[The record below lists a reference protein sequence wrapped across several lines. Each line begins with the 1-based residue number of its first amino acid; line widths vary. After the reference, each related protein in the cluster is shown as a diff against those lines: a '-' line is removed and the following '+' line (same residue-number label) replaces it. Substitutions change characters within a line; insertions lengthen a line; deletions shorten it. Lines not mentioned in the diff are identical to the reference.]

1 MKWLQEAVAN
11 ISFLVIEA
19 IINDFGY
26 IATAAAGV
34 VDRLFS
40 ISTVPSFAF
49 GAAIAAMVA
58 QNVGAE
64 EYARGRKCMRVGL
77 LFSGGIGVVL
87 VTIFV
92 LFPAQAI
99 GLFSQEPDVIQAGAD
114 YLFFYRFDM
123 LLYALAF
130 CVLSYINGTG
140 RTRYTMFVNIFTSF
154 AVRVPLVWMF
164 SRIAG
169 ATLYHIGLAAPI
181 ASVIQLLMAIGFVYL
196 AKSEREHRKAELQK

>member
-1 MKWLQEAVAN
+1 MPLFKKCDEFTTAKELIEKDIYPYFHELQ
-11 ISFLVIEA
+11 SRQDIEVMMEGKRR
-19 IINDFGY
+19 IMLGSNNYLGL
-26 IATAAAGV
+26 TAH
-34 VDRLFS
+34 
-40 ISTVPSFAF
+40 
-49 GAAIAAMVA
+49 
-58 QNVGAE
+58 
-64 EYARGRKCMRVGL
+64 
-77 LFSGGIGVVL
+77 
-87 VTIFV
+87 
-92 LFPAQAI
+92 
-99 GLFSQEPDVIQAGAD
+99 PDVIQAGAD
-114 YLFFYRFDM
+114 YLAFYRFDM

-181 ASVIQLLMAIGFVYL
+181 ASVIQLLMAFGFVFL